1 MSRVYSTDYWKTA
14 DASRRIGIMLMLALL
29 LCLAADAPYVGF
41 PSAAITNGKLTAKFY
56 LPDARDGYYRG
67 TRFDWSGQI
76 GSLKSEKH
84 EYFGQWFDKYDPK
97 LHDSIQGPVEE
108 YGELG
113 YEEAKVG
120 GLFLRVGVGVVK
132 KAENKPY
139 ERFRTYE
146 IIDPGH
152 WQIKRGKDRMV
163 MIHTVKGAGFA
174 YRYTKSIRLTGQEMV
189 IDHEL
194 RNTGTKAMVL
204 TQYNHQF
211 FVMDGKPTGPETQVT
226 FPFALKAKRAPPA
239 QLATVT
245 GNNVVYQREL
255 VKGESAAGLFE
266 GFGSTSADYDIRVG
280 RRDTGAA
287 VRIRGDRPIESIVFW
302 SIRSTVCPEPYI
314 RVDTAPGK
322 KTRWSYRY
330 TFE

>member
-1 MSRVYSTDYWKTA
+1 MEAT
-14 DASRRIGIMLMLALL
+14 MLILSVLL
-29 LCLAADAPYVGF
+29 TLAAEQPYPGF
-41 PSAAITNGKLTAKFY
+41 PSAAISNGKLSAKLY

-76 GSLKSEKH
+76 GSLKSAKH
-84 EYFGQWFDKYDPK
+84 EYFGQWFEKYDPQ

-108 YGELG
+108 FGVLG
-113 YEEAKVG
+113 YDEAKVSG
-120 GLFLRVGVGVVK
+120 VFLRVGVGVVK
-132 KAENKPY
+132 RTDTKPY

-146 IIDPGH
+146 IVDAGH
-152 WQIKRGKDRMV
+152 WQIKRGKDRIA

-174 YRYTKSIRLTGQEMV
+174 YQYTKTIRLDDSEMI

-194 RNTGTKAMVL
+194 HNTGAKGMVL

-226 FPFALKAKRAPPA
+226 FPFELKAKRSPLAE
-239 QLATVT
+239 LATVVGGT
-245 GNNVVYQREL
+245 IHYQREL
-255 VKGESAAGLFE
+255 QKGESAFGTFE
-266 GFGSTSADYDIRVG
+266 GAPAGGYDIRVG
-280 RRDTGAA
+280 RRDTGAQ
-287 VRIRGDRPIESIVFW
+287 VRIRSDRPMESIVFW

-314 RVDTAPGK
+314 RVDTEPGK
-322 KTRWSYRY
+322 KTKWSYRY

>member
-1 MSRVYSTDYWKTA
+1 MESTMF
-14 DASRRIGIMLMLALL
+14 ILPVL
-29 LCLAADAPYVGF
+29 LCLAADQPYADF
-41 PSAAITNGKLTAKFY
+41 PSAAISNGKLSAKLY

-84 EYFGQWFDKYDPK
+84 EYFGQWFDRYDPK

-108 YGELG
+108 FGVLG
-113 YEEAKVG
+113 YDDAKVG
-120 GLFLRVGVGVVK
+120 GSFLRVGVGIVK

-146 IIDPGH
+146 IVDPGH
-152 WQIKRGKDRMV
+152 WQIKRGKDRIAMV
-163 MIHTVKGAGFA
+163 HTVKGAGFA
-174 YRYTKSIRLTGQEMV
+174 YQYTKTIRLVGQEMI

-194 RNTGTKAMVL
+194 RNTGEKPMAM

-226 FPFALKAKRAPPA
+226 FPFALKPTRAPA
-239 QLATVT
+239 AELAAAK
-245 GNNVVYQREL
+245 GSEIAYPREL
-255 VKGESAAGLFE
+255 RKGESALFALE
-266 GFGSTSADYDIRVG
+266 GFGATAGDYDIKVG
-280 RRDTGAA
+280 RRDNGAG
-287 VRIRGDRPIESIVFW
+287 VRIRGDKPIEELIFW
-302 SIRSTVCPEPYI
+302 SIRTTVCPEPYV
-314 RVDTAPGK
+314 RVDTLPGK